1 MEFTEK
7 EAEECLVNVCIVQ
20 PRYIRCTVQVDN
32 KIESILEAEEDVV
45 LEHIRERLEAYEE
58 DPKRVLITI
67 SHAEDIPI
75 WDKIKSDYA
84 GGGG

>member
-1 MEFTEK
+1 MEFSEK

-45 LEHIRERLEAYEE
+45 LDYIRETLEAYEE

-67 SHAEDIPI
+67 SHAEDIQI
-75 WDKIKSDYA
+75 WDKVKNDCV

>member
-7 EAEECLVNVCIVQ
+7 EAEECLVNVCTVQ

-45 LEHIRERLEAYEE
+45 LDYIRETVEAYEE
-58 DPKRVLITI
+58 DLSRILITI
-67 SHAEDIPI
+67 EDARDIPT
-75 WDKIKSDYA
+75 WKNCV
-84 GGGG
+84 GGSG

>member
-7 EAEECLVNVCIVQ
+7 EAEECLVNVCTVQ

-45 LEHIRERLEAYEE
+45 LDHIRETLEAYEE
-58 DPKRVLITI
+58 DLNRILITI
-67 SHAEDIPI
+67 RNKEEI
-75 WDKIKSDYA
+75 
-84 GGGG
+84 